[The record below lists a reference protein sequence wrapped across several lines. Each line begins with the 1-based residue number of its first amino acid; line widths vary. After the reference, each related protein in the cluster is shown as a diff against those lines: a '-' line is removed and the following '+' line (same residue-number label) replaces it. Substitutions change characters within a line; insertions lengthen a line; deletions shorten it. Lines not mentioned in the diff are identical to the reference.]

1 MNAFEPKT
9 VVLHARRARTPKR
22 DEQIA
27 LLEEIGRHHGVILSE
42 TQAARW
48 HVGQWRS
55 GMTPVVEVVDAPTAV
70 RPRALIG
77 DGPPNIRPA
86 A

>member
-9 VVLHARRARTPKR
+9 VVLHARHARTPKR

-42 TQAARW
+42 TPSRRRYR
-48 HVGQWRS
+48 G
-55 GMTPVVEVVDAPTAV
+55 
-70 RPRALIG
+70 
-77 DGPPNIRPA
+77 
-86 A
+86 